1 MRKFTFMILAV
12 FMAVM
17 AYAQK
22 PMSGSRALEL
32 PIHKAIATQSTTP
45 LNAGKLANKQ
55 LAMPYMANSVRS
67 QAPRRVAEPVT
78 PPTGEVIYYTLQGTN
93 NRGSGTV
100 TRTVK
105 VIFDGN
111 DVYVTGLC
119 WYVADAWAKGT
130 IENGVATFA
139 MGQYMGDP
147 GAEVYLAG
155 TDDGSTLTDV
165 IANYDVETRNFEFT
179 TYILDNKD
187 VAEGLGFYA
196 YWSTGVTL
204 TKIEGE
210 VDLPVEAPEGL
221 ETEEF
226 TVKGLSYDYNEQ
238 EQLITTSTAFNVQA
252 GFVTTSPT
260 TIDIYVQGL
269 CSYLPEAWVKGTGE
283 VTEGGIKVTFPTGQ
297 LFGTYASSYVMW
309 FVGLNSLEDEA
320 ELQDVVFD
328 FDADSKTLTLLE
340 GQYVAINGE
349 KEEPY
354 WYSIYSDLVISKVV
368 EVAAMPA
375 NPEITDLKNS
385 NYGYIITFNV
395 PAVDTEGNGLVSSKL
410 FYQIYTDTEGEVSA
424 LTFTPQTHVKLTE
437 DMTVIPYGFTD
448 NYDFGNNTIYLNE
461 LYSADW
467 NKLGIKSIYYGGG
480 ETNETEIQW
489 YEIKPYGGDEPA
501 AGHLWIAEDQE
512 YNNQQTI
519 TDITIDEGITGVF
532 AQGNGANPSR
542 YYNDGTAVRAYAGN
556 TLTLTSEGEAIVKVE
571 FTFDTKNGS
580 KMPAFDVEVGEMT
593 IAEDG
598 TTGEWVGEANE
609 IVFSVPNTSGQQ
621 TRVQSIKVILNG
633 EEEGGGEE
641 EEDELVVLPEGVEA
655 QEYTLKAS
663 GATSQGTITIED
675 TKLVAFD
682 GTDVYV
688 QGLAYYF
695 PEAFI
700 KGELN
705 TNGKITF
712 KSGQFVGEDEDG
724 KEYLVGVSIED
735 ENNFVYE
742 EEIVFDFDAESGVI
756 SLTEGTYYG
765 ESGQKDEADVWD
777 YFESA
782 TFTPGAPVNPD
793 LVVLPEGI
801 ELEEY
806 SVSARNYNDNGDV
819 NRSIFIGFD
828 GSDVYIQG
836 LCSYLPES
844 CIKGTIEGNVVTFA
858 HGQYFGT
865 YGNTYDMYLNTLLE
879 SDVIFDYDS
888 ETGTFT
894 AQNECFLVDNDSY
907 YFDSYR
913 GAVFKKVVET
923 AAMPANPEITDL
935 KNSSYGYY
943 ITFNVP
949 AVDTEG
955 NGLVSSKLFY
965 QIYTDIE
972 GEISALTFT
981 PQTHSKLTEDMTVIP
996 YGFTEDYDF
1005 YDNAIYLNDLY
1016 SADWNKLGIKS
1027 IYYGGGETHET
1038 EIQWYEIKPYGGDEP
1053 AAGHLWVA
1061 EDQEYNNQQT
1071 ITDITIDEG
1080 ITGVFAQGNGAN
1092 PSRYYND
1099 GTAVR
1104 AYAGNTL
1111 TLTSE
1116 GEAIVKVE
1124 FTFDTKNGSKMP
1136 AFDVEVGEMTIAE
1149 DGTTGEWVGEA
1160 NEIVFSVP
1168 NTSGQQTR
1176 VQSIKVILNGEE
1188 EGGGEEEEDEL
1199 VVLPEGVEAQEYTL
1213 KASGATSQGT
1223 ITIEDT
1229 KLVAFDGTDVYVQGL
1244 AYYFPEAFIKGELN
1258 DNGKITFKSGQFV
1271 GEDEYGKE
1279 YLIGISV
1286 DEGNNFVYEEEIVF
1300 DFDAESGVI
1309 SLTEGTYYGESEA
1322 KDEVSIYDYF
1332 ETAVYTPGAL
1342 VIPDLVV
1349 LPEGV
1354 ETQVWTLEASFIDDD
1369 DVKDVQRQTEVA
1381 FDGTDIYIKGLS
1393 YYFEDAWL
1401 KGTLN
1406 TEEGVATFP
1415 TGQFVGKDEYGM
1427 EFMVGYGEQGI
1438 EDIEFYYDAD
1448 AKTLTQK
1455 TEYILEN
1462 QSAEEVDPYG
1472 YWTNAIY
1479 YEGEAI
1485 VVEPVVAPEGLETE
1499 TYLFTAMEI
1508 VDEEEES
1515 YEVRKKV
1522 VADNDGGNDEEEDEI
1537 EVSFQ
1542 EYSHQIEVGFDGN
1555 DVYFKGFSDDT
1566 AEMWAKGT
1574 LSGDGKTVTIPAN
1587 QFMGNLTI
1595 LWYSFNYYLT
1605 AVADDLE
1612 TMEDIVLNYDA
1623 ETNTF
1628 STDQF
1633 VVINGAKRSMY
1644 PYQTFTAVEITKM
1657 IEVAATPA
1665 DPAIDKLTLE
1675 GTKYPNVDFI
1685 IPATDTEGNAIIGSK
1700 LFYQIWIE
1708 KVVEGSNVQEPLTLA
1723 ADLYTY
1729 MDEDM
1734 TEIPYTYDDSY
1745 DIYAYGE
1752 RVYLNQPAEEIASWK
1767 KIGVQSI
1774 YYGGGECNK
1783 SNIVWSEELNTG
1795 INDMSAVQGKA
1806 VYYDLQ
1812 GRVASAQTKG
1822 LLIKQVSQ
1830 ADGTV
1835 KTVKVIRK

>member
-1 MRKFTFMILAV
+1 MRKFTFMILAA

-78 PPTGEVIYYTLQGTN
+78 PPTGEIIYYTLQGTN
-93 NRGSGTV
+93 SGGSGTI

-119 WYVADAWAKGT
+119 WYVEDAWAKGT
-130 IENGVATFA
+130 IEDGVATFA
-139 MGQYMGDP
+139 MGQYMGNP

-155 TDDGSTLTDV
+155 FDGSTLTDV
-165 IANYDVETRNFEFT
+165 IANYDAETGNFEFT
-179 TYILDNKD
+179 TYILDNQD
-187 VAEGLGFYA
+187 VAAGLGFYA

-238 EQLITTSTAFNVQA
+238 EQLITSSIAFNVQA

-297 LFGTYASSYVMW
+297 LFGTYASRYVMW

-395 PAVDTEGNGLVSSKL
+395 PSVDTEGNGLVSSKL
-410 FYQIYTDTEGEVSA
+410 FYQIYTDIEGEVSA
-424 LTFTPQTHVKLTE
+424 LTFTPQTHSKLTE
-437 DMTVIPYGFTD
+437 DMTVIPYGFTE
-448 NYDFGNNTIYLNE
+448 NYDFYDNTIYLND
-461 LYSADW
+461 LYSDDW

-501 AGHLWIAEDQE
+501 AGHLWVAEDQE

-532 AQGNGANPSR
+532 AQGNGTNPSR
-542 YYNDGTAVRAYAGN
+542 YYNAGTSVRAYAGN

-571 FTFDTKNGS
+571 FAFDTNDGA
-580 KMPAFDVEVGEMT
+580 KMPAFNVEVGKMT

-598 TTGEWVGEANE
+598 TTGVWTGEANE

-621 TRVQSIKVILNG
+621 TRIQSIKVILNG

-641 EEDELVVLPEGVEA
+641 EEEDKLVVLPEGVEA

-712 KSGQFVGEDEDG
+712 KSGQFVGEDE
-724 KEYLVGVSIED
+724 
-735 ENNFVYE
+735 
-742 EEIVFDFDAESGVI
+742 
-756 SLTEGTYYG
+756 
-765 ESGQKDEADVWD
+765 
-777 YFESA
+777 
-782 TFTPGAPVNPD
+782 
-793 LVVLPEGI
+793 
-801 ELEEY
+801 
-806 SVSARNYNDNGDV
+806 
-819 NRSIFIGFD
+819 
-828 GSDVYIQG
+828 
-836 LCSYLPES
+836 
-844 CIKGTIEGNVVTFA
+844 
-858 HGQYFGT
+858 
-865 YGNTYDMYLNTLLE
+865 
-879 SDVIFDYDS
+879 
-888 ETGTFT
+888 
-894 AQNECFLVDNDSY
+894 
-907 YFDSYR
+907 
-913 GAVFKKVVET
+913 
-923 AAMPANPEITDL
+923 
-935 KNSSYGYY
+935 
-943 ITFNVP
+943 
-949 AVDTEG
+949 
-955 NGLVSSKLFY
+955 
-965 QIYTDIE
+965 
-972 GEISALTFT
+972 
-981 PQTHSKLTEDMTVIP
+981 
-996 YGFTEDYDF
+996 
-1005 YDNAIYLNDLY
+1005 
-1016 SADWNKLGIKS
+1016 
-1027 IYYGGGETHET
+1027 
-1038 EIQWYEIKPYGGDEP
+1038 
-1053 AAGHLWVA
+1053 
-1061 EDQEYNNQQT
+1061 
-1071 ITDITIDEG
+1071 
-1080 ITGVFAQGNGAN
+1080 
-1092 PSRYYND
+1092 
-1099 GTAVR
+1099 
-1104 AYAGNTL
+1104 
-1111 TLTSE
+1111 
-1116 GEAIVKVE
+1116 
-1124 FTFDTKNGSKMP
+1124 
-1136 AFDVEVGEMTIAE
+1136 
-1149 DGTTGEWVGEA
+1149 
-1160 NEIVFSVP
+1160 
-1168 NTSGQQTR
+1168 
-1176 VQSIKVILNGEE
+1176 
-1188 EGGGEEEEDEL
+1188 
-1199 VVLPEGVEAQEYTL
+1199 
-1213 KASGATSQGT
+1213 
-1223 ITIEDT
+1223 
-1229 KLVAFDGTDVYVQGL
+1229 
-1244 AYYFPEAFIKGELN
+1244 
-1258 DNGKITFKSGQFV
+1258 
-1271 GEDEYGKE
+1271 YGKE

-1309 SLTEGTYYGESEA
+1309 SLTEDTYYGESEA

-1354 ETQVWTLEASFIDDD
+1354 ETQVWTLEASFSDGD
-1369 DVKDVQRQTEVA
+1369 DVEDVQRQTEVA

-1406 TEEGVATFP
+1406 TEEGVAAFP

-1448 AKTLTQK
+1448 SKTLTQK

-1472 YWTNAIY
+1472 YWINAIY

-1555 DVYFKGFSDDT
+1555 DVYFKGFSDNT

-1675 GTKYPNVDFI
+1675 GTKYPNVYFI

-1795 INDMSAVQGKA
+1795 INDMSAAQGKA

-1812 GRVASAQTKG
+1812 GRIANAQTKG